1 MSNLEDLLK
10 KDKLQTLNSDTVSR
24 FGIRKNK
31 FTEGSFESVAAA
43 IGKIYSDALSDD
55 SESEYQA
62 RCLAASYDYTG
73 KIPGEVNN
81 EGDDSKA
88 LVKVIARI
96 PKLHAAIPKPEGE
109 FCELQKNL
117 AIMMHPIFYARQGSD
132 SSLPQP
138 GNIIRVRFF
147 THGQGQYGQYI
158 GIIDPNQIAA
168 TTSPPSARN
177 LVNCANT
184 GAFTLEEYASLSNR
198 EREALRQAGVGEQI
212 EAEAAQLAG
221 AQEGTDGYE

>member
-31 FTEGSFESVAAA
+31 FTEGTFESVAAV
-43 IGKIYSDALSDD
+43 IGKVYSDALSDD
-55 SESEYQA
+55 SESEYEA

-96 PKLHAAIPKPEGE
+96 PKLHAAIPKPEAE

-147 THGQGQYGQYI
+147 THGQGQYGEYI
-158 GIIDPNQIAA
+158 GITDPNQIAA
-168 TTSPPSARN
+168 TTNSTSARKRMDCPDTTPTTN
-177 LVNCANT
+177 
-184 GAFTLEEYASLSNR
+184 EESQSK
-198 EREALRQAGVGEQI
+198 EQ
-212 EAEAAQLAG
+212 EV
-221 AQEGTDGYE
+221 TDGQK

>member
-31 FTEGSFESVAAA
+31 FTEGTFESVAAV
-43 IGKIYSDALSDD
+43 IGKVYSDALSDD
-55 SESEYQA
+55 SDSEYEA
-62 RCLAASYDYTG
+62 RCLAASYDFTG

-81 EGDDSKA
+81 EGDDSKV

-138 GNIIRVRFF
+138 GNIVRVRFF

-168 TTSPPSARN
+168 TTSPPSPRGT
-177 LVNCANT
+177 V
-184 GAFTLEEYASLSNR
+184 
-198 EREALRQAGVGEQI
+198 
-212 EAEAAQLAG
+212 EAEGAAVKLVK
-221 AQEGTDGYE
+221 EVTDGKK

>member
-31 FTEGSFESVAAA
+31 FTEGTFESVAAV
-43 IGKIYSDALSDD
+43 IGKVYSDALSDD
-55 SESEYQA
+55 SESEYEA

-96 PKLHAAIPKPEGE
+96 PKLHAAIPKPEAE

-147 THGQGQYGQYI
+147 THGQGQYGEYI
-158 GIIDPNQIAA
+158 GITDPNQIAA
-168 TTSPPSARN
+168 TTSPPSPRDT
-177 LVNCANT
+177 V
-184 GAFTLEEYASLSNR
+184 
-198 EREALRQAGVGEQI
+198 
-212 EAEAAQLAG
+212 EAEGAAVKLVK
-221 AQEGTDGYE
+221 EVPDG

>member
-31 FTEGSFESVAAA
+31 FTEGTFESVAAA

-55 SESEYQA
+55 SESEYEA

-96 PKLHAAIPKPEGE
+96 PKLHAAIPKPEAE

-117 AIMMHPIFYARQGSD
+117 AIMMHPIFYSKQGSD
-132 SSLPQP
+132 SPLPQP
-138 GNIIRVRFF
+138 GNIVRVRFF
-147 THGQGQYGQYI
+147 THGQGQYGEYI
-158 GIIDPNQIAA
+158 GIIDSNQIAA
-168 TTSPPSARN
+168 TTSPPSPRGT
-177 LVNCANT
+177 VEDE
-184 GAFTLEEYASLSNR
+184 GAAVKVMKE
-198 EREALRQAGVGEQI
+198 VI
-212 EAEAAQLAG
+212 
-221 AQEGTDGYE
+221 DGQK